1 MCRLFCPHQASWSVI
16 GRIKGDH
23 GVHIRMKTCPNR
35 EMSTQAYSVASDSA
49 CAPLASTEKLHGS
62 VGVLIVGCEL
72 LGVFELIPTVG
83 ARLIVSQY
91 GPGGLKLVIDLRHR
105 NEISVA
111 AQSRSHPADRT
122 GDLKNFRIE
131 YHARM
136 ASLPLRDEKV
146 HPHQSLRSCNV
157 DESVRDNGH

>member
-1 MCRLFCPHQASWSVI
+1 
-16 GRIKGDH
+16 
-23 GVHIRMKTCPNR
+23 MKTCPNR

-91 GPGGLKLVIDLRHR
+91 GPGGLKLVIDSGTATRY
-105 NEISVA
+105 
-111 AQSRSHPADRT
+111 PWP
-122 GDLKNFRIE
+122 LKAEAIRRIG
-131 YHARM
+131 
-136 ASLPLRDEKV
+136 PV
-146 HPHQSLRSCNV
+146 T
-157 DESVRDNGH
+157 